1 MDAAS
6 AARAHDRAARPT
18 DPLLDQR
25 ASRVAHRGEAQ
36 QVAVLIGHQGALG
49 RLEVRRHAEPALVRR
64 RQRRPRLQLPRP
76 ADRDK
81 AGADRRRFRRK
92 DEGLL
97 LELHD
102 LRLRQHEPLL
112 RQRRHGLGLRDGDD
126 LGPRLQEEP
135 TPLLEDARRRERLEL
150 LDKLRLRLRLQALK
164 ELRLLKNRLLRLR
177 DELLREQLLLG
188 KELLLWNQYLLLLP
202 LLLRYQL
209 LLEWLRNLTRLREL
223 LELLRKWLVLGWSKW
238 LLQHLWNEA
247 LRITAND
254 LMLRSSGLLRWP
266 WWRSPSR

>member
-1 MDAAS
+1 M
-6 AARAHDRAARPT
+6 
-18 DPLLDQR
+18 
-25 ASRVAHRGEAQ
+25 
-36 QVAVLIGHQGALG
+36 
-49 RLEVRRHAEPALVRR
+49 
-64 RQRRPRLQLPRP
+64 
-76 ADRDK
+76 
-81 AGADRRRFRRK
+81 
-92 DEGLL
+92 
-97 LELHD
+97 
-102 LRLRQHEPLL
+102 
-112 RQRRHGLGLRDGDD
+112 
-126 LGPRLQEEP
+126 GPRLQEEP